1 VLSSQESNEK
11 FGSFVKSNY
20 FCSTIDDWKKLK
32 TRKQY
37 GQHET
42 AVQTLSSLVAYIM
55 RVCGMQQ

>member
-1 VLSSQESNEK
+1 MI
-11 FGSFVKSNY
+11 G
-20 FCSTIDDWKKLK
+20 KKLK